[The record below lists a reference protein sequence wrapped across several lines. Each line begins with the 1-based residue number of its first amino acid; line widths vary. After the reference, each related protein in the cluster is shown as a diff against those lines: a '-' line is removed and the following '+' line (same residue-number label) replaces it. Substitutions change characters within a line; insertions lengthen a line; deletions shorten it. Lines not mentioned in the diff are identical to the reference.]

1 MNHSWVGSH
10 HYEARKIR
18 SVHGGLGIEVLSSG
32 LQSWCNLQFGAL
44 LQCGSALGASGTS
57 CRVLAFRVTA
67 SYSKRVTEEGSAEGD
82 ITKAK
87 SWAAVCC

>member
-10 HYEARKIR
+10 HYEAGKIR
-18 SVHGGLGIEVLSSG
+18 SVHGGWGIEVLSSG

-44 LQCGSALGASGTS
+44 LRCGSALGTSGTS

-67 SYSKRVTEEGSAEGD
+67 SEEGSAEGD